1 MVCDQELVG
10 MGGPVALNK
19 HAVME
24 LLKFFRGRR
33 VKHVERCFD
42 QVVEMYHYLVEER
55 AMKNGEIPEIK

>member
-1 MVCDQELVG
+1 